1 MATHITKANFKK
13 EVEESTLPIVLDIYA
28 SWCGPCQMMAPIFAD
43 LEKEMG
49 SEYKFLKLNVDEDR
63 DLSVQFGVTSVPTL
77 IFIKNNQIR
86 GRETGFMDKE
96 DLKKRILSYLA

>member
-49 SEYKFLKLNVDEDR
+49 AEYKFLKLNVDEDR

-96 DLKKRILSYLA
+96 ELKKRILSYLA